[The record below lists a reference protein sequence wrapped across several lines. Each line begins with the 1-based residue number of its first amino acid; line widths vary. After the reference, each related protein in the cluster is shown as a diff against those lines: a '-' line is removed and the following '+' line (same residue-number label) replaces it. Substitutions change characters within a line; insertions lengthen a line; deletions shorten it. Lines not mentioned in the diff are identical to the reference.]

1 MFDSEKKVFGLS
13 VNTLIYPCLSICFWF
28 ICWYFDLTTPSLS
41 LMICKYHLCVA
52 YPLCLLLQKLRSV
65 FDKEEELT
73 DALLSK
79 LKSIDTSVNKWEV
92 NIFVEL
98 LNCCCWAPWNQQS
111 PYLFENDF
119 CRVSMILFYQWS
131 ALPSCLGMFADSL
144 DLAWALCREG
154 METDSDS
161 RITMLRPIPLHY
173 SVVDMNTDN
182 QK

>member
-1 MFDSEKKVFGLS
+1 MFDSEKKGFGLS

-52 YPLCLLLQKLRSV
+52 YLLCLLLQKLRSV

-92 NIFVEL
+92 NISVEL
-98 LNCCCWAPWNQQS
+98 SNCCCWAPWNEQS

-119 CRVSMILFYQWS
+119 CGESAWYCIISDLRNQVVLACLQIVWILHGRCVKKEWK
-131 ALPSCLGMFADSL
+131 LIV
-144 DLAWALCREG
+144 E
-154 METDSDS
+154 
-161 RITMLRPIPLHY
+161 
-173 SVVDMNTDN
+173 
-182 QK
+182 